1 MLGGGGVTGVGWELG
16 VLRGLEAGGV
26 PIEAVDLVVGTSAGA
41 VVGAQLGS
49 GVGLGLLFQAQLEPP
64 EPAEQRPVELDWDAM
79 GALWLELGQQATG
92 PEDFRAR
99 MGARALAAAAVPE
112 SEGIERIVS
121 RLPMAGWPARALLVT
136 AVDVATGELAT
147 LGPGARVEVIVP
159 DEAAVAAIGS
169 NVLDPAMRAGSARA
183 GLAQGEAAADRV
195 LALWGT
201 GPDTPST

>member
-1 MLGGGGVTGVGWELG
+1 M
-16 VLRGLEAGGV
+16 